1 MTVEAMGMEA
11 PGAVVEDPAFD
22 IRLEEPTP
30 ARREAVEDYGAE
42 LREAGDTF
50 YTVGRR
56 NPRDTPYGE
65 LMAAVRAEARGEGLP
80 DGWVPATT
88 FLMVCT
94 EDGQTVV
101 GTINV
106 RHSIDNPYLRLCGGH
121 IGYVVRPSARRRGY
135 AHQALTLACR
145 YARDELGLERVMLGC
160 DQDNEASRRTIQ
172 SCGGVLDRAF
182 ALPEDD
188 CVDPAEYGKLM
199 YTWWVDT
206 MRL

>member
-1 MTVEAMGMEA
+1 MAVEAMGTKA

-30 ARREAVEDYGAE
+30 ARRAAVEDYAAE
-42 LREAGDTF
+42 LRAEGDAF
-50 YTVGRR
+50 YDAERR

-65 LMAAVRAEARGEGLP
+65 WMAAVRAEARGEGLP

-88 FLMVCT
+88 FLMVRA
-94 EDGQTVV
+94 EDGQVV

-160 DQDNEASRRTIQ
+160 DQGNEASRRTIQ

-182 ALPEDD
+182 ALPEDE
-188 CVDPAEYGKLM
+188 CVDPAEYGTPT
-199 YTWWVDT
+199 YTWWIDT
-206 MRL
+206 TRL